1 MAYSPRVSFLVYIL
15 FISFS
20 VGMGTFCAAGPRQT
34 VVIHKPVKTLSGHRI
49 LVPRRN
55 LLPHRGPL
63 LYSNAA
69 LILDQATGT
78 VLYEKN
84 ARAIMPI
91 ASITKLMTA
100 MVVLDARQDLSDHLS
115 ISSHDIDRLRGSSSR
130 LPVGIMLTRRHMLQ
144 LALMSSENRAASA
157 LARYY
162 RGGTAT
168 FVRAMNRK
176 AKMLGLMNTYFA
188 DPTGLS
194 RANVSTARD
203 LVRLVTMAYRYPLIR
218 LFTTAP
224 QQRLFVNGRLLIY
237 NNTNSLVESPQ
248 WRINLS
254 KTGFIRE
261 AGRCLVMHT
270 WLNNNPTVIVLLNSQ
285 GVLMRT
291 TDANRI
297 RQWVEDTQQT
307 RLSQECSKPRPGRFL
322 AGGRYTAC

>member
-1 MAYSPRVSFLVYIL
+1 
-15 FISFS
+15 
-20 VGMGTFCAAGPRQT
+20 MGTFCAAGPRQT

-49 LVPRRN
+49 LVPRRK
-55 LLPHRGPL
+55 LLPHPGPL
-63 LYSNAA
+63 LYSNVA
-69 LILDQATGT
+69 LILDQTTGT

-130 LPVGIMLTRRHMLQ
+130 LPVGIILTRKHMLQ

-162 RGGTAT
+162 RGGTAA

-203 LVRLVTMAYRYPLIR
+203 LVRLVTTAYRYSLIR
-218 LFTTAP
+218 LFTTTP

-237 NNTNSLVESPQ
+237 NNTNNLVESPQ

-261 AGRCLVMHT
+261 SGRCLVMHT
-270 WLNNNPTVIVLLNSQ
+270 QLNNNPTIIVLLNSQ

-297 RQWVEDTQQT
+297 RQWTEDTQKT

-322 AGGRYTAC
+322 AGGRYAVC